1 MVVEEG
7 AKCKAPNQ
15 VHKSLDYDNLASEVM
30 TAVVREDMASAKTS
44 LERMNLLGH
53 PGSPL
58 SITGSLVG
66 ATCHAFLSLC
76 QRRHRQTRGGKGLGE
91 ALHILSLQNLA
102 ASFDMACTRL
112 LFSLLPTSHPAQWSI
127 TFKALDLAFANLPAV
142 AYPSQSLKRTA
153 LRQFAEAG
161 RPEEVRWLLTRMQE
175 PFLAVSS
182 KTSKGARSRQREKK
196 REIGKESHPPS
207 LGEVGKLHSSAWHL
221 FKAYLYAFRPT
232 EALHLLRTETSPGML
247 DVETTN
253 MLLKALSRHYLVE
266 ELFVFFAWAEKHA
279 MVRLNTESYT
289 HAIAS
294 LARTSRDPKG
304 SKEKPLTVS
313 LDGETGP
320 GAGRGVAGG
329 TDCSNQDQAL
339 SLLARMES
347 QGLTPDVHTF
357 AALVDVFAEA
367 GDLEGG
373 LEVFFG
379 KMAKERRLRPDGAV
393 FGKLMKLL
401 SRRKEWEKVIAC
413 HEAMEE
419 LGLSDTKEVSTVMV
433 MYAWEKM
440 GKWGEVKDLLGRI
453 HQREGGVRTLKTFT
467 YAMHAF
473 GVAGKYQ
480 QALACVREVERREDL
495 HTGMNAYGHMM
506 LVHVCARGQDWAGVQ
521 RWWQRMQ
528 VKGLEGE
535 ADQYLSCAVLS
546 ACAVKGAWDDGLAF
560 VDRVGACAS
569 SSLAEE
575 AMALLVLRAAKAG
588 RGQEVGE
595 GVRKRLLDHGLPIGP
610 FLTEVL
616 AVVSGEEGGHA
627 QEWEGVVRR
636 WYERMEGQREREMA
650 GPDVA
655 IEVLGDLAGVRTPWP
670 VSWYLV
676 GDMAAQGLLKER
688 EAARA
693 VEALKEKEAFALF
706 ISDSSTAAVRDGG
719 GEGGKEGQESMG
731 AEKDGLERKERWENG
746 VEEVGGEV
754 LAAKERHEGS
764 RVMETT
770 ERSRAVKRRHRERRI
785 PAYLDLPYSEPQHAY
800 REGAWASAAPS
811 RVTQSS
817 PMFPETWR

>member
-1 MVVEEG
+1 MAKRG
-7 AKCKAPNQ
+7 AKREAPNQ

-30 TAVVREDMASAKTS
+30 TAVVREDMASAMTS

-53 PGSPL
+53 PDSPL
-58 SITGSLVG
+58 STTGSLVG

-76 QRRHRQTRGGKGLGE
+76 QRRHRQTRGGKGLDE
-91 ALHILSLQNLA
+91 ALHIFSLPNLA

-112 LFSLLPTSHPAQWSI
+112 LFSLLPTSHPAQWST

-182 KTSKGARSRQREKK
+182 KTSKGGRSRQREKK
-196 REIGKESHPPS
+196 REIGKESHSPS
-207 LGEVGKLHSSAWHL
+207 MGEVGKLHSSAWHL

-253 MLLKALSRHYLVE
+253 MLLKALSRHHLVE
-266 ELFVFFAWAEKHA
+266 ELFAFFAWAEKHA

-294 LARTSRDPKG
+294 LARTSRGPKG
-304 SKEKPLTVS
+304 SKGKPFS
-313 LDGETGP
+313 SGWETGP
-320 GAGRGVAGG
+320 VAGGGVAGG

-357 AALVDVFAEA
+357 VALVDVFAEA
-367 GDLEGG
+367 GDLEGA

-379 KMAKERRLRPDGAV
+379 KMGKERRLRPDGAV
-393 FGKLMKLL
+393 FGKLMKVL

-419 LGLSDTKEVSTVMV
+419 LGLSDRKEVSTVMV

-495 HTGMNAYGHMM
+495 QIGMNAYGHMM
-506 LVHVCARGQDWAGVQ
+506 LVHVCARGHDWTGVQ

-528 VKGLEGE
+528 AQGLEGE

-588 RGQEVGE
+588 RGREVGE

-636 WYERMEGQREREMA
+636 WYERMEGEREREIA

-655 IEVLGDLAGVRTPWP
+655 LEVLGDLAGVRRTPWP

-676 GDMAAQGLLKER
+676 GDLAAQGLLKER

-693 VEALKEKEAFALF
+693 VEVLSEKEGFALF
-706 ISDSSTAAVRDGG
+706 VSHSLTAAARDGG
-719 GEGGKEGQESMG
+719 EERVNEGQERTG
-731 AEKDGLERKERWENG
+731 AEKDGLERKEGWENG

-754 LAAKERHEGS
+754 LAAKEKHEGS
-764 RVMETT
+764 RVTETT
-770 ERSRAVKRRHRERRI
+770 ERSRAVNRRHRETRI

-800 REGAWASAAPS
+800 RERAWASAAPS
-811 RVTQSS
+811 GVTRSS